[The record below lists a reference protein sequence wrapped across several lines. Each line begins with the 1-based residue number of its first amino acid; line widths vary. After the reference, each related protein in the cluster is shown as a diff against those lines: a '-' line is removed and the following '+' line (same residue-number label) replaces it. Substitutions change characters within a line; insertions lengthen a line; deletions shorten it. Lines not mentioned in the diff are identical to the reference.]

1 MSGFPEQTQTAW
13 GRSSVAK
20 SRVWTPASTGDVCDA
35 IAAARSRGVIA
46 RGFGRSY
53 GDACLND
60 QGDVVN
66 TTSLNSIRSFDE
78 STGVI
83 DCDSGVSFADIMR
96 HCLPKGWMPP
106 VCPGT
111 AIVSMGGAI
120 ANDVHGK
127 NQHIAGTFGD
137 HVEWFDLLTSDGAV
151 TRVSRESDDELFE
164 ATLGGIGLTG
174 IVLRTQFQLQ
184 RVPSNAFEITES
196 RVPNLDAFLERLSDQ
211 SSASEYMVGW
221 IDGLTSGRNMG
232 RGILEA
238 AKPTASGVSDARGMR
253 LTMPLEVPQ
262 WVLNRYSVGLF
273 NAAYFHRIPTAGR
286 TRRIHV
292 NAFLYPLDALLEW
305 NRLYGTRGVY
315 QFQCVVPFETAR
327 RACIELMEETIK
339 SQSASFL
346 AVIKAMTK
354 PGAGLLSWATPGI
367 SLALDFPRRGS
378 TLALMHRLH
387 EITLRHG
394 GRVYLAKDACLT
406 AEQFAQMYPKAARFK
421 AVLQRVDPNARLQS
435 DMARRLGLR

>member
-1 MSGFPEQTQTAW
+1 MSGISEESQTAW
-13 GRSSVAK
+13 GRSSTAK
-20 SRVWTPASTGDVCDA
+20 SRIWTPAASSEVGSA
-35 IAAARSRGVIA
+35 ISAARAHGVIA

-53 GDACLND
+53 GDACLNN

-66 TTSLNSIRSFDE
+66 TTSLNAIRSFDDT
-78 STGVI
+78 TGVI
-83 DCDSGVSFADIMR
+83 DCDAGVSFADIMK
-96 HCLPKGWMPP
+96 HCLPKGWLPP

-137 HVEWFDLLTSDGAV
+137 HVEWFDLITADGTL

-164 ATLGGIGLTG
+164 ATMGGIGLTG
-174 IVLRTQFQLQ
+174 IVVRTQFKLQ
-184 RVPSNAFEITES
+184 RVPSNAFEITET
-196 RVPNLDAFLERLSDQ
+196 RVPNLDAFLEQLSDQ

-221 IDGLTSGRNMG
+221 IDALTAGRGMG
-232 RGILEA
+232 RGILET
-238 AKPTASGVSDARGMR
+238 AKPTSTGVADAARTQ
-253 LTMPLEVPQ
+253 LTMPLEFPQ

-273 NAAYFHRIPTAGR
+273 NTAYFHRIPSAGR

-292 NAFLYPLDALLEW
+292 NTFLYPLDALLEW

-346 AVIKAMTK
+346 AVIKSMTR
-354 PGAGLLSWATPGI
+354 PGTGLLSWATPGI

-387 EITLRHG
+387 EITLRYG
-394 GRVYLAKDACLT
+394 GRVYLAKDATLT
-406 AEQFAQMYPKAARFK
+406 AEQFAQMYPKAAKLK
-421 AVLQRVDPNARLQS
+421 AVLQRVDPNARIQS